1 MMRTVVC
8 IVEGDGEVLAL
19 PVLLRRMALWRA
31 PHLEV
36 SVPQP
41 IRVRRDRFIRRD
53 EDFGKHLALAA
64 AKARSTALGAVLVLL
79 DADDDCPA
87 TLGPELAMKL
97 RLAMPH
103 VRNQLVLANREYEAW
118 FIAAA
123 QSLHGRR
130 GLKVEPHVVI
140 DPDQPRDAK
149 GWMRERMAA
158 GTYSPVADQPAFSA
172 HMDLEL
178 AYARSR
184 SFRKLTHA
192 WDILVS

>member
-19 PVLLRRMALWRA
+19 PL
-31 PHLEV
+31 
-36 SVPQP
+36 Q
-41 IRVRRDRFIRRD
+41 
-53 EDFGKHLALAA
+53 
-64 AKARSTALGAVLVLL
+64 
-79 DADDDCPA
+79 
-87 TLGPELAMKL
+87 
-97 RLAMPH
+97 
-103 VRNQLVLANREYEAW
+103 
-118 FIAAA
+118 
-123 QSLHGRR
+123 GRR
-130 GLKVEPHVVI
+130 GLKVEQQLSI

-158 GTYSPVADQPAFSA
+158 GNYSPVADQPAFSA

-192 WDILVS
+192 WDSLVS